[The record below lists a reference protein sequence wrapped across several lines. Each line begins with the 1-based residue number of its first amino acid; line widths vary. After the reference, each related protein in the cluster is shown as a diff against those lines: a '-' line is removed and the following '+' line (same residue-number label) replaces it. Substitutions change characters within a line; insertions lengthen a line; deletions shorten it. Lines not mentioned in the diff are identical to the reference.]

1 MHWFAGV
8 LQSLCSPSKWRPLR
22 LGEQRRKALELL
34 TPPKPARSLRR
45 RHSPR
50 GANHVDGAAPEARLL
65 RRGVA
70 VVAAFIGFCS
80 YSGTFCWAIPTRP
93 LSLPRRRNHFFGR
106 PASTF
111 NPWTTVFTTRLP
123 SRRSFR
129 PLPQRGRPNCARP
142 SCRSF
147 ARSGGGLKAARK
159 LLAQV

>member
-1 MHWFAGV
+1 MIGARCEVSRSRDVLLTIKSNGRRVSVHWFAGV

-93 LSLPRRRNHFFGR
+93 LSLPRGR
-106 PASTF
+106 SRD
-111 NPWTTVFTTRLP
+111 VLP
-123 SRRSFR
+123 HLKSIQMVEGSGVHWFAGV
-129 PLPQRGRPNCARP
+129 LQSLCSP
-142 SCRSF
+142 S
-147 ARSGGGLKAARK
+147 
-159 LLAQV
+159 